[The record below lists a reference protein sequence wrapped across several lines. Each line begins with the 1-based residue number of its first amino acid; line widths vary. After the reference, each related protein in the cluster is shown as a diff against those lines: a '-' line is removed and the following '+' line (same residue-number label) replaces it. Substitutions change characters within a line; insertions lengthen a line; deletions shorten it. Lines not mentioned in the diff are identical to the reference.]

1 MNDIIQ
7 YDKFFSFNVVERITS
22 KINEPRW
29 RHGHGSHVDENNN
42 SLGIPFW
49 RMDLLDD
56 TYFSDYLLNIIREKT
71 QQDYDLYDVYANG
84 HTFGTQGEFHVD
96 WYEPNGRTLLYYA
109 NSNWRPEW
117 GGKTIFLLDKEELF
131 YQNPIPNSAVLFPG
145 NTPRAGRLYFF
156 LTKKNYF
163 IKILYQTLLFF
174 SPVTHPTWQREH
186 LDYFLD

>member
-96 WYEPNGRTLLYYA
+96 WYEPNGRTLLYYV

-117 GGKTIFLLDKEELF
+117 GGKTIFLLNKEELY

-145 NTPRAGRLYFF
+145 NTPHMAEGTSRLFSG
-156 LTKKNYF
+156 LRVTIAWKL
-163 IKILYQTLLFF
+163 ILK
-174 SPVTHPTWQREH
+174 
-186 LDYFLD
+186 

>member
-7 YDKFFSFNVVERITS
+7 YDRFFSFNVVERITS

-84 HTFGTQGEFHVD
+84 HTFGIKENSMLIGMNQTGE
-96 WYEPNGRTLLYYA
+96 PYYIMQILTGDQ
-109 NSNWRPEW
+109 S
-117 GGKTIFLLDKEELF
+117 G
-131 YQNPIPNSAVLFPG
+131 
-145 NTPRAGRLYFF
+145 AGRLYFF

-174 SPVTHPTWQREH
+174 SPVTHHTWQREH